1 MKFKEVSKG
10 DYIINTKVLESTPW
24 YVCGKYTGMVIIRRN
39 PKVGKLTALT
49 TRQLLDFQKN
59 V

>member
-1 MKFKEVSKG
+1 MKFKEVQKG
-10 DYIINTKVLESTPW
+10 DYIINTKVLEATPW
-24 YVCGKYTGMVIIRRN
+24 WVCGKYTGMVIIRRK

-49 TRQLLDFQKN
+49 QKQLCDFKK